1 MAQRSL
7 LKEVNIKSI
16 MARLNSRGVRPM
28 VFPNFFTTK
37 PVSKLTWET
46 IIGDKGVPVMADII
60 SLDAS
65 TPEKKREIVRKASGD
80 IPKTA
85 IKRSMNES
93 EYLEYL
99 DLKRYIQGNDMQS
112 IFDLVFK
119 DLDFCYNG
127 VRAKMEYCCM
137 QMISTGQIHL
147 TESNNVG
154 VVTTTSVDYGVPDA
168 NKTAVTTTWVTAGS
182 ATPLKDL
189 ETMYMTARNKGIYC
203 KYYLMDRA
211 TVLNLLNATDTV
223 TRLKNFINTTGKYVA
238 TLGAVNAYLL
248 AHQLPQ
254 VIEIE
259 TSVRFEN
266 KANVRSV
273 IQPFQTGRVAMV
285 TDRIVG
291 SIQHGPIAAET
302 SAELKKYAT
311 LVKKDFILTSKWSEI
326 EPFKEWTKAEAN
338 AFPVLNDPEEIFF
351 LRTDNTNYSA

>member
-1 MAQRSL
+1 
-7 LKEVNIKSI
+7 
-16 MARLNSRGVRPM
+16 
-28 VFPNFFTTK
+28 
-37 PVSKLTWET
+37 
-46 IIGDKGVPVMADII
+46 
-60 SLDAS
+60 
-65 TPEKKREIVRKASGD
+65 
-80 IPKTA
+80 
-85 IKRSMNES
+85 
-93 EYLEYL
+93 
-99 DLKRYIQGNDMQS
+99 
-112 IFDLVFK
+112 
-119 DLDFCYNG
+119 
-127 VRAKMEYCCM
+127 M